1 MSEFKKG
8 EWIEYSVTK
17 TTGEFV
23 KYLHSPSGHCLVDFD
38 LCDLA
43 LLMVSNIK
51 HVVPIKNCEKGGA

>member
-8 EWIEYSVTK
+8 EWVEYSVTK
-17 TTGEFV
+17 TTGEVV
-23 KYLHSPSGHCLVDFD
+23 KYVDSPSGHCLVDFG

-51 HVVPIKNCEKGGA
+51 HVEPIKNCEKGGA